1 MRDGGVLTLDAAGFE
16 TTALVTLLLAVG
28 SVGAGSFL
36 WVRASDVGN
45 RVARSLVEQA
55 RPVPEPAS
63 KRPDRGSS
71 IEYSQLVARLLGA
84 SLFAAFGLCL
94 SHATPARIVV
104 YALLGVVLGDLVTR
118 GHGKRKEKTLTRRLE
133 FALPMAMER
142 VVMAVGS
149 GLDILPALSE
159 VARKSTDPVSE
170 IFRRIVSLSE
180 GGMRVEHALQIVA
193 DGSPSS
199 SVKHALVHLGLAY
212 KQGGEVIR
220 PLKELSDATQTH
232 YQEVVEEEIA
242 KLPVNAVLPLIITFT
257 GLIICFLT
265 VPIVQVGD
273 SLERFSH
280 DAK

>member
-1 MRDGGVLTLDAAGFE
+1 MRDGGLLTLDTTGFE

-104 YALLGVVLGDLVTR
+104 YALLGVVLGDLVTK

-265 VPIVQVGD
+265 VPIIQVGD

>member
-1 MRDGGVLTLDAAGFE
+1 M
-16 TTALVTLLLAVG
+16 
-28 SVGAGSFL
+28 GAGGFL

-45 RVARSLVEQA
+45 RVARSLVEQE
-55 RPVPEPAS
+55 RSDPEPTP
-63 KRPDRGSS
+63 KRPDRASS
-71 IEYSQLVARLLGA
+71 IDYTRLVARLLGA
-84 SLFAAFGLCL
+84 SVFAAFGLCL
-94 SHATPARIVV
+94 RHATPAHIVV
-104 YALLGVVLGDLVTR
+104 YALLGAVLADIATKGQS
-118 GHGKRKEKTLTRRLE
+118 KRKEKTLARRLE

-170 IFRRIVSLSE
+170 LFCRIVSLSE
-180 GGMRVEHALQIVA
+180 SGMRVEHALQIVA

-199 SVKHALVHLGLAY
+199 SVKHAFVHLGLAY

-232 YQEVVEEEIA
+232 YQERVEEEIA
-242 KLPVNAVLPLIITFT
+242 KLPVKAVLPLIITFT

-265 VPIVQVGD
+265 GPIVQVGE

-280 DAK
+280 VPK

>member
-1 MRDGGVLTLDAAGFE
+1 M
-16 TTALVTLLLAVG
+16 
-28 SVGAGSFL
+28 
-36 WVRASDVGN
+36 
-45 RVARSLVEQA
+45 
-55 RPVPEPAS
+55 
-63 KRPDRGSS
+63 
-71 IEYSQLVARLLGA
+71 EYTRLVARLLGA
-84 SLFAAFGLCL
+84 SLLAAFGLFL
-94 SHATPARIVV
+94 NDATPPHIVV
-104 YALLGVVLGDLVTR
+104 YAALGAVFGDLVSECR
-118 GHGKRKEKTLTRRLE
+118 SKRKARMLAQTLE

-159 VARKSTDPVSE
+159 VARRSTDPVSE
-170 IFRRIVSLSE
+170 LFRRVVSLSE

-232 YQEVVEEEIA
+232 YQEGVEEEIA
-242 KLPVNAVLPLIITFT
+242 KLPVKAVLPLILTFT

-280 DAK
+280 VAK

>member
-1 MRDGGVLTLDAAGFE
+1 MRDGGVLTLDTTGFQSS
-16 TTALVTLLLAVG
+16 ALVTLLLAFG
-28 SVGAGSFL
+28 SVGAGGFL

-55 RPVPEPAS
+55 RPDPEPS
-63 KRPDRGSS
+63 PKRPDRGSS
-71 IEYSQLVARLLGA
+71 IEYTRLVARLLGA
-84 SLFAAFGLCL
+84 SFFAAFGLCL
-94 SHATPARIVV
+94 NHATPARIVV
-104 YALLGVVLGDLVTR
+104 YAVLGVVLGDLVTK

-159 VARKSTDPVSE
+159 VGRKSTDPVSE

-242 KLPVNAVLPLIITFT
+242 KLPVKAVLPLIITFT

>member
-1 MRDGGVLTLDAAGFE
+1 MRDAGLLTLDTTGFE

-28 SVGAGSFL
+28 SVGAGGFL

-63 KRPDRGSS
+63 KRPDRGSL
-71 IEYSQLVARLLGA
+71 IECSQLVARLLGA

-104 YALLGVVLGDLVTR
+104 YALLGVVLGDLVTK

-265 VPIVQVGD
+265 VPIIQVGD

>member
-1 MRDGGVLTLDAAGFE
+1 MRDGGLLALDTAGFE
-16 TTALVTLLLAVG
+16 TTALVPLLLALG
-28 SVGAGSFL
+28 SMGAGGFL

-45 RVARSLVEQA
+45 RVARSLVEQE
-55 RPVPEPAS
+55 RSDPEPTP
-63 KRPDRGSS
+63 KRPDRASS
-71 IEYSQLVARLLGA
+71 IDYTRLVARLLGA
-84 SLFAAFGLCL
+84 SVFAAFGLCL
-94 SHATPARIVV
+94 RHATPAHIVV
-104 YALLGVVLGDLVTR
+104 YALLGAVLADIATKGQS
-118 GHGKRKEKTLTRRLE
+118 KRKEKTLARRLE

-170 IFRRIVSLSE
+170 LFCRIVSLSE
-180 GGMRVEHALQIVA
+180 SGMRVEHALQIVA

-199 SVKHALVHLGLAY
+199 SVKHAFVHLGLAY

-232 YQEVVEEEIA
+232 YQERVEEEIA
-242 KLPVNAVLPLIITFT
+242 KLPVKAVLPLIITFT

-265 VPIVQVGD
+265 VPIVQVGE

-280 DAK
+280 VPK

>member
-1 MRDGGVLTLDAAGFE
+1 MRADGFFTLDTTGSEVAMLVALLCACGSVAAG
-16 TTALVTLLLAVG
+16 G
-28 SVGAGSFL
+28 FL

-45 RVARSLVEQA
+45 RVARSLVDQA
-55 RPVPEPAS
+55 RSDPGPS
-63 KRPDRGSS
+63 IKSPDRASS
-71 IEYSQLVARLLGA
+71 IGYTRLVARLLGA
-84 SLFAAFGLCL
+84 FLFAAFGLYL
-94 SHATPARIVV
+94 KDTMPAHVFV
-104 YALLGVVLGDLVTR
+104 YAVFGAVLGDLLTK
-118 GHGKRKEKTLTRRLE
+118 GQDKRKEKTLAQTLE

-142 VVMAVGS
+142 VVMAVGA

-159 VARKSTDPVSE
+159 VARRSTDPVSE
-170 IFRRIVSLSE
+170 LFRRVVSLSE

-232 YQEVVEEEIA
+232 YQETVEEEIA
-242 KLPVNAVLPLIITFT
+242 KLPVKAVLPLIITFT

-280 DAK
+280 VAK

>member
-1 MRDGGVLTLDAAGFE
+1 MRDGGVLALDSTGFQNS
-16 TTALVTLLLAVG
+16 ALVTLLLAVG
-28 SVGAGSFL
+28 SVGAGGFL

-63 KRPDRGSS
+63 KRPDRGSL
-71 IEYSQLVARLLGA
+71 IECSQLVARLLGA

-94 SHATPARIVV
+94 NHATPARIVV
-104 YALLGVVLGDLVTR
+104 YALLGVVLGDLVTK

-265 VPIVQVGD
+265 VPIIQVGD